1 MPGHSDRPDGA
12 LRPDGASVAGRIR
25 HDDPG
30 GLRPTL
36 SGNRWRDLRAGESR
50 VEGVFPAQRRDDGR
64 SEAVP
69 GGGQRAPGAGNSDGG
84 TVGQARRRTG
94 DGGPD
99 FARTVPPGGYAWWYV
114 DALSDDGRQGLTVIA
129 FVGSVF
135 SPYYAWSG
143 RRDPE
148 NHCAINVAL
157 YGAGSDRWAMTER
170 GRGAL
175 RRTSST
181 FAVGRSALHWS
192 RTGLTLDLDE
202 RSVPH
207 LSPIRGT
214 VSLTPDCR
222 PGIDFAL
229 DSAGRHRWWPV
240 APMARVS
247 VELERPRTSWR
258 GHGYFDSNWGSEPLE
273 AAFRR
278 WDWSRFR
285 GRDSALILYD
295 ADLRAGGDL
304 SMALRFGADGGL
316 DRLTPP
322 PHTALPAGRW
332 RVERGTR
339 SDGGDA
345 VSVSRRLE
353 DSPFYTREI
362 LDTHLY
368 GERGPAVHESLD
380 LDRFASPIVKL
391 MLPFRMPR
399 AAFG

>member
-1 MPGHSDRPDGA
+1 MPGQSLRPDGA
-12 LRPDGASVAGRIR
+12 MRSDGASVAGRMR
-25 HDDPG
+25 NDDAG
-30 GLRPTL
+30 GLRPQV
-36 SGNRWRDLRAGESR
+36 SGHRRSDLRTGGPR
-50 VEGVFPAQRRDDGR
+50 LEGVVQAPRHDDSNPR
-64 SEAVP
+64 PLP
-69 GGGQRAPGAGNSDGG
+69 GGGQRASGTGPPDGG
-84 TVGQARRRTG
+84 ALGQARRRTG
-94 DGGPD
+94 DGGPN
-99 FARTVPPGGYAWWYV
+99 FAQAVPPGGYVWWYV
-114 DALSDDGRQGLTVIA
+114 DALSEDGRQGLTVIA

-143 RRDPE
+143 RQDPE

-175 RRTSST
+175 RRTERT
-181 FAVGRSALHWS
+181 FTVGRSALHWS
-192 RTGLTLDLDE
+192 QNGLTIDLNE

-207 LSPIRGT
+207 LSAIRGSVT
-214 VSLTPDCR
+214 LTPDCR
-222 PGIDFAL
+222 PGIDFTL
-229 DSAGRHRWWPV
+229 DSAGRHRWWPI
-240 APMARVS
+240 APMAQVS
-247 VELERPRTSWR
+247 VDLDAPQSTWR

-273 AAFRR
+273 TGFRR

-285 GRDSALILYD
+285 GRDSALVLYD
-295 ADLRAGGDL
+295 AELRGGQDL

-316 DRLTPP
+316 ERLPP
-322 PHTALPAGRW
+322 PERADLPAGLW
-332 RVERGTR
+332 RVQRGTR
-339 SDGGDA
+339 VDA
-345 VSVSRRLE
+345 GNSVSVSRRLE

-362 LDTHLY
+362 LNTRLY